1 MKTFRVVRKS
11 DGALVYQYQAETPI
25 EWSGMSFAEC
35 DHIEEPQEVAPEVDT
50 RVFGGRRRLTK
61 LEFVALLGSAFTAIL
76 AAAKADVNAEAWV
89 KMVELATPDPD
100 TYSINLDDPR
110 LAEGLNAFETMGVVE
125 AGTTE
130 RVLNG

>member
-1 MKTFRVVRKS
+1 MKTYRVTRKT
-11 DGALVYQYQAETPI
+11 DGTLVYQYQAEAPI

-35 DHIEEPQEVAPEVDT
+35 DHIEEPQELPPEADT

-61 LEFVALLGSAFTAIL
+61 LEFVALLGPAFTAIL
-76 AAAKADVNAEAWV
+76 AAAKVDVQAEAWV

-100 TYSINLDDPR
+100 TYSIDLNDPR
-110 LAEGLNAFETMGVVE
+110 LEQGLRAFEALSVIE

-130 RVLNG
+130 RVLHG

>member
-1 MKTFRVVRKS
+1 MKTFRVIRKS
-11 DGALVYQYQAETPI
+11 DGALVYQYQSETPI

-35 DHIEEPQEVAPEVDT
+35 DHIEEPQELPPEADT
-50 RVFGGRRRLTK
+50 WVFGGRRRLTK
-61 LEFVALLGSAFTAIL
+61 LEFVALLGPAFTEIL
-76 AAAKADVNAEAWV
+76 TAAKASVQAEAWV

-100 TYSINLDDPR
+100 TYSIDLNDPR
-110 LAEGLNAFETMGVVE
+110 LEQGLRAFEALGVIE

>member
-1 MKTFRVVRKS
+1 MPTYRVTRKL
-11 DGALVYQYQAETPI
+11 DGSLVYEYQAEAPV

-35 DHIEEPQEVAPEVDT
+35 NHTEVVQATEPENDT
-50 RVFGGRRRLTK
+50 RVFAGRRRLTK
-61 LEFVALLGSAFTAIL
+61 LEFATLLGGAFPAIL
-76 AAAKADVNAEAWV
+76 AAAKTNIMAETWV

-100 TYSINLDDPR
+100 GYSIDLDDPR
-110 LAEGLNAFETMGVVE
+110 LAEGLMSFESLGAID

>member
-1 MKTFRVVRKS
+1 MKTYRVTRKT
-11 DGALVYQYQAETPI
+11 DGTLVYQYQAEAPI

-35 DHIEEPQEVAPEVDT
+35 DHIEEPQELPPEADT

-61 LEFVALLGSAFTAIL
+61 LEFVALLGPAFTAIL
-76 AAAKADVNAEAWV
+76 AAAKVDVQAEAWV

-110 LAEGLNAFETMGVVE
+110 LAEGLNIFESLGVIEV
-125 AGTTE
+125 GTTE
-130 RVLNG
+130 RVLHG

>member
-1 MKTFRVVRKS
+1 MPTYRVTRKT
-11 DGALVYQYQAETPI
+11 DGTLVYQYQAEAPI

-35 DHIEEPQEVAPEVDT
+35 DHIEEPQELPPEADT

-61 LEFVALLGSAFTAIL
+61 LEFVALLGPAFTAIL
-76 AAAKADVNAEAWV
+76 AAAKVDVQAEAWV

-100 TYSINLDDPR
+100 TYSIDLNDPR
-110 LAEGLNAFETMGVVE
+110 LEQGLRAFEALGVIE

-130 RVLNG
+130 RVLHG